1 MCPCCVCSRAGFR
14 VWCWI
19 SLRRVVRELFETQF
33 TELRAYFVWS
43 LRGDSFSLGASTE
56 FGRASAGLYTITNF
70 VEEVSEVTAEKA
82 TAQRMKNKLSGSF
95 QVSSV
100 ALGSQIVSVW
110 FLWIRIGFLAF
121 H

>member
-1 MCPCCVCSRAGFR
+1 MLRYVGFR

-56 FGRASAGLYTITNF
+56 FRRASAGLYTITNF

-82 TAQRMKNKLSGSF
+82 TAQVIGVLPSQFCCFRVSGRVDLVF
-95 QVSSV
+95 V
-100 ALGSQIVSVW
+100 GSE
-110 FLWIRIGFLAF
+110 
-121 H
+121 